1 MDKFEHYKQQL
12 DKDLADETKP
22 WSKYL
27 KLAEEKTGVNRSYI
41 FLGEFIQKK
50 SLQFFISGEK
60 IIVCFSP
67 ATTTANNLVC
77 IMAGGALKVI
87 RNLLLLVAS
96 RCITNH

>member
-50 SLQFFISGEK
+50 NHCNSLSAAK
-60 IIVCFSP
+60 
-67 ATTTANNLVC
+67 
-77 IMAGGALKVI
+77 
-87 RNLLLLVAS
+87 R
-96 RCITNH
+96 

>member
-50 SLQFFISGEK
+50 K
-60 IIVCFSP
+60 IIAILYQRRKDNSLFFTCYHDR
-67 ATTTANNLVC
+67 
-77 IMAGGALKVI
+77 K
-87 RNLLLLVAS
+87 
-96 RCITNH
+96 